1 MQHRKGLWYAV
12 SVQSSFSLGAE
23 DPNDEQSNR
32 MSVVFFFFFSLF
44 FPRVW
49 TFVLS
54 WVFFFFLPLTLF
66 DRTFSSLYR
75 CLFYFLQSKSGMF
88 QLEFLSNDE
97 NSLEIRKTLPY
108 LHAFRV
114 GQFLYFYF
122 FVLWKINRH
131 FPSATSGTPKK
142 PQKIMSVF
150 LFFLFFSVLCVYG
163 VGHYVQSLHG

>member
-1 MQHRKGLWYAV
+1 M

-32 MSVVFFFFFSLF
+32 MSVVFVFFSLF
-44 FPRVW
+44 FSSGLNFC
-49 TFVLS
+49 FV
-54 WVFFFFLPLTLF
+54 VGFFLLLSSLTLF

-75 CLFYFLQSKSGMF
+75 CLFLFLQSKSGMF

-97 NSLEIRKTLPY
+97 NSLEIRKTKFYIFFY

-122 FVLWKINRH
+122 FVFVENKPPLPLRH
-131 FPSATSGTPKK
+131 FRNAKK
-142 PQKIMSVF
+142 SPQKIMSVF
-150 LFFLFFSVLCVYG
+150 LFFSFYFFQC
-163 VGHYVQSLHG
+163 YVCTV